1 MRTAASSRLGTRRR
15 VPCEEK
21 YRRVLDGVCFLQD
34 GIVPEEEL
42 LCSANSSYR
51 DLAFGAKMM
60 VIEPGCTLSFA
71 SFFARTTST
80 PKMELGQCGLE
91 AMMTKSRPGGM

>member
-1 MRTAASSRLGTRRR
+1 MVCAFSKMESSPRRSFSALQTARIATFPS
-15 VPCEEK
+15 
-21 YRRVLDGVCFLQD
+21 
-34 GIVPEEEL
+34 
-42 LCSANSSYR
+42 
-51 DLAFGAKMM
+51 GAKMM
-60 VIEPGCTLSFA
+60 EIEPGFTLSFA